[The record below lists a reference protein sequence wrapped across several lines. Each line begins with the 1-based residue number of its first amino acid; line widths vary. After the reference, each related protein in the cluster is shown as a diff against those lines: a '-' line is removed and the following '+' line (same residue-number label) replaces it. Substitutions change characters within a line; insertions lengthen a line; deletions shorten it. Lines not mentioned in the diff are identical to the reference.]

1 MAITIHKI
9 LNNNV
14 IVTEDAEHNEI
25 VVMGRGIAYRKRP
38 GDIVDDTQVQ
48 KIFHLEKRE
57 ANSHFQEIIRNIS
70 PEVLQVSDE
79 IVTEAKI
86 ALDKNLNDLIYVN
99 ICDHVHTAITNKQK
113 GIVVRNAMLDEV
125 KRFYPKEYSIG
136 QMALKTVRI
145 NLGVD
150 LPDDEAGFIAMH
162 FINAQMEG
170 NARIDRITELMQQ
183 IISIV
188 RKHYKIELDEDSVY
202 YYRFITH
209 LKFFAQRLFNNK
221 VYQDNADDELLLLVR
236 TKYKNAYD
244 CVDRI
249 NRFIRKNYKY
259 TLSNDEILYLT
270 IHVEQISKIIPDSGE
285 HEEGGKF

>member
-14 IVTEDAEHNEI
+14 IVTEDAECNEI

-38 GDIVDDTQVQ
+38 GDIVDDTLIQ
-48 KIFHLEKRE
+48 KTFHLDKGE
-57 ANSHFQEIIRNIS
+57 ANSHFQEIICNIS
-70 PEVLQVSDE
+70 SEVLQVSDE
-79 IVTEAKI
+79 IVSKAKI
-86 ALDKNLNDLIYVN
+86 VLDKNLNDLIYVN
-99 ICDHVHTAITNKQK
+99 ICDHINTAIINKEK
-113 GIVVRNAMLDEV
+113 GIVIRNAMLDEV

-136 QMALKTVRI
+136 QMALKIIRM

-150 LPDDEAGFIAMH
+150 LPCDEAGFIAMH

-183 IISIV
+183 IIDIV
-188 RKHYKIELDEDSVY
+188 RKHYKIELDEEGVY

-236 TKYKNAYD
+236 TKYKNAYS

-270 IHVEQISKIIPDSGE
+270 IHVEQISKIIPDYGE
-285 HEEGGKF
+285 HREGGKF